1 MEHRPATPPRR
12 ERAGTGYL
20 PAVIP
25 DDRADRPL
33 TPGER
38 AAIADL
44 ERRLLLDAPE
54 SVRNRAGSRRRPAAA
69 GRFDS
74 PTSAAV
80 ALIGVA
86 VVLIALLVVAGGG
99 VLGGVAVLA
108 SVVGTGL
115 VWRLVPARFGGPTRR
130 FRRPYRIRGRLL
142 GRRR

>member
-1 MEHRPATPPRR
+1 
-12 ERAGTGYL
+12 
-20 PAVIP
+20 VIP

-54 SVRNRAGSRRRPAAA
+54 PARSHAGSRRAPAG
-69 GRFDS
+69 GRRIDS
-74 PTSAAV
+74 PALVAV
-80 ALIGVA
+80 ALLCLA
-86 VVLIALLVVAGGG
+86 VVLVVVLVVAGGS

-108 SVVGTGL
+108 SVVGTGF
-115 VWRLVPARFGGPTRR
+115 VWSLMPARFGGPVRR
-130 FRRPYRIRGRLL
+130 PWRPYRMRGRLL

>member
-1 MEHRPATPPRR
+1 M
-12 ERAGTGYL
+12 
-20 PAVIP
+20 IP

-54 SVRNRAGSRRRPAAA
+54 PARSHAGSRRVRAGGWWISAPA
-69 GRFDS
+69 S
-74 PTSAAV
+74 VAV
-80 ALIGVA
+80 ALLGVA
-86 VVLIALLVVAGGG
+86 VVLVAVLVVAGGG

-115 VWRLVPARFGGPTRR
+115 VWSLMPARFGGPVCRR
-130 FRRPYRIRGRLL
+130 WRPYRIRGRLP